1 MLFSKCLHLNL
12 WRCESFGPSLAGY
25 DPGIPYPLPSN
36 LTMICIL
43 LLVPLTFFLIL
54 ILATQKGRFT
64 LKCIADSPFYLYVFL
79 FSPSGPLC
87 LFFLS
92 LSLSLCVSVSLCVSL
107 FLSLSLAHAHIP
119 PLLYIS
125 TKF

>member
-92 LSLSLCVSVSLCVSL
+92 LSLSLCLCLSVCLSLSVSLS
-107 FLSLSLAHAHIP
+107 
-119 PLLYIS
+119 S
-125 TKF
+125 TRTYTPTAVHFH

>member
-12 WRCESFGPSLAGY
+12 RRCESFGPSLAGY
-25 DPGIPYPLPSN
+25 DPGIPYPLPSS

-64 LKCIADSPFYLYVFL
+64 LKSIADSPFYLYVFL
-79 FSPSGPLC
+79 FSLHLSLSAC
-87 LFFLS
+87 SSFLFLS
-92 LSLSLCVSVSLCVSL
+92 LSVSLSLCVS
-107 FLSLSLAHAHIP
+107 LS
-119 PLLYIS
+119 S
-125 TKF
+125 TRTYTPTAVHFH